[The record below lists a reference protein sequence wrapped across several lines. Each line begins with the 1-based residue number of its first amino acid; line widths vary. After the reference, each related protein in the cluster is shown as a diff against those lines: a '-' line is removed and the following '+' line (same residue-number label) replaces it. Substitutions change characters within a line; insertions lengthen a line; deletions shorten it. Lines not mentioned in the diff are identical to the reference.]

1 MRHNNIRDF
10 EATLLREVCKDVKV
24 EPVLMPVGVD
34 GTDSSNDAEKAR
46 LDVSGAPWRGHFSTF
61 ESCIPIRHLMKI

>member
-24 EPVLMPVGVD
+24 EPELLPLGSAS
-34 GTDSSNDAEKAR
+34 TQSNNKAEKAR
-46 LDVSGAPWRGHFSTF
+46 PDVSL
-61 ESCIPIRHLMKI
+61 I